1 MSVKRALPP
10 PIFKYD
16 PANMPE
22 LYEKIKRYDDY
33 AELPANLELRQ
44 TICAPDAILELP
56 NVLQALAPG
65 TREVILVMDQTP
77 MKRGTD
83 SLKPMVREMLAAA
96 GYAIDLVEI
105 EGDKHGVVHP
115 DFINVDYVKSRIR
128 PGVPVATVGSGVVS
142 DITKHASFLFDE
154 AHPDISPVPLVFC
167 QTASAV
173 PAYASRMAIISKGNV
188 KRTWP
193 SRLPN
198 VIIQDI
204 KTLCDCPLE
213 YSLGGIGDMCAMFP
227 GFADWYLGTYFG
239 MTHYQQASW
248 EILEDVKDLMFAYAE
263 EIGKRTPVG
272 MEVLAKIQTLGGLT
286 MTFARDSSPVSG
298 YEHVVSHMLDMSAEH
313 YDRPIGNHGSQC
325 AVAGIPTLI
334 GMGWLLDNLDPAKV
348 DIDRCYPSYEVMEER
363 VRAAFAEIDPTGA
376 SGAECWSDYK
386 KKLDGW
392 YLARPQFEQFL
403 ADWDSQKAHLESLM
417 LRVEPYVRSL
427 NASGHPMLFDEL
439 NVPIPEDQAR
449 WAYHN
454 AHLMRKRFFASDI
467 VYFMGWFDEGWT
479 DRVFARMHEL
489 VDDARKA
496 SPSLVSA

>member
-22 LYEKIKRYDDY
+22 LFEKIKRYDDY
-33 AELPANLELRQ
+33 AELPQNLELRK
-44 TICAPDAILELP
+44 TICSLDAILELP
-56 NVLQALAPG
+56 AVLDELAPG

-77 MKRGTD
+77 MKRGND
-83 SLKPMVREMLAAA
+83 DLKPMVRDMLATA
-96 GYAIDLVEI
+96 GYAVELVEI

-115 DFINVDYVKSRIR
+115 DFIRVEFVKGHLRT
-128 PGVPVATVGSGVVS
+128 GVPVAVVGSGVVS

-154 AHPDISPVPLVFC
+154 AHPDDSPIPLVFC
-167 QTASAV
+167 QTANSV

-204 KTLCDCPLE
+204 KVLCDCPLE

-239 MTHYQQASW
+239 MTHWQQASW

-263 EIGKRTPVG
+263 EIGKRSPVG

-313 YDRPIGNHGSQC
+313 FERPIGNHGSQC

-334 GMGWLLDNLDPAKV
+334 GMGWLLDNLDPKKV
-348 DIDRCYPSYEVMEER
+348 DIERCYPSHEVMEER
-363 VRAAFAEIDPTGA
+363 VKAAFAGIDPTGA
-376 SGAECWSDYK
+376 SGAECWSDYQ

-392 YLARPQFEQFL
+392 YAARPQFEQFL

-417 LRVEPYVRSL
+417 LRAEPYVRSL
-427 NASGHPMLFDEL
+427 NASGHPMYFSEL
-439 NVPIPEDQAR
+439 NVPISDEQAR

-467 VYFMGWFDEGWT
+467 VYFLGWFDENWT
-479 DRVFARMHEL
+479 DRVFARMNEL
-489 VDDARKA
+489 VDAARRG

>member
-1 MSVKRALPP
+1 MSVRKALPP

-16 PANMPE
+16 PANMSE
-22 LYEKIKRYDDY
+22 LYEKIKRFDDY
-33 AELPANLELRQ
+33 DELPKELELQQ
-44 TICAPDAILELP
+44 TLCAPDAILELP
-56 NVLQALAPG
+56 RVLNELVPG
-65 TREVILVMDQTP
+65 KREVILVVDQTP
-77 MKRGTD
+77 MKRGAG
-83 SLKPMVREMLAAA
+83 SLKPMVREMLATA
-96 GYAIDLVEI
+96 GYAVELVEV

-115 DFINVDYVKSRIR
+115 DFVNVEFVKSHIR

-167 QTASAV
+167 QTASSV
-173 PAYASRMAIISKGNV
+173 PAFASRMAIISKGNV

-204 KTLCDCPLE
+204 KILCDCPLE

-263 EIGKRTPVG
+263 EIGNRTPVG

-298 YEHVVSHMLDMSAEH
+298 YEHVVSHMIDMSAEH

-348 DIDRCYPSYEVMEER
+348 DIDRCYPSHEVMEER
-363 VRAAFAEIDPTGA
+363 VRAAFAGIDPTGA

-489 VDDARKA
+489 VDDARKT
-496 SPSLVSA
+496 SPTLVSA

>member
-1 MSVKRALPP
+1 
-10 PIFKYD
+10 
-16 PANMPE
+16 
-22 LYEKIKRYDDY
+22 
-33 AELPANLELRQ
+33 
-44 TICAPDAILELP
+44 
-56 NVLQALAPG
+56 
-65 TREVILVMDQTP
+65 
-77 MKRGTD
+77 
-83 SLKPMVREMLAAA
+83 
-96 GYAIDLVEI
+96 
-105 EGDKHGVVHP
+105 
-115 DFINVDYVKSRIR
+115 
-128 PGVPVATVGSGVVS
+128 
-142 DITKHASFLFDE
+142 
-154 AHPDISPVPLVFC
+154 
-167 QTASAV
+167 
-173 PAYASRMAIISKGNV
+173 MAIISKGNV

-204 KTLCDCPLE
+204 RILCDCPLE

-263 EIGKRTPVG
+263 EIGNRTLRG

-298 YEHVVSHMLDMSAEH
+298 YEHVVSHMLDMSADH
-313 YDRPIGNHGSQC
+313 YERPIGNHGSQC
-325 AVAGIPTLI
+325 AVAGVPTLI
-334 GMGWLLDNLDPAKV
+334 GLGWLLDTFDPSTV
-348 DIDRCYPSYEVMEER
+348 DIERCYPSYEVMEER
-363 VRAAFAEIDPTGA
+363 VKAAFAGIDPTGA

-392 YLARPQFEQFL
+392 YLARPKFEEFL

-417 LRVEPYVRSL
+417 LRAEPYVRSL
-427 NASGHPMLFDEL
+427 NASGHPMLFNEL

-479 DRVFARMHEL
+479 DRVFARMQEL
-489 VDDARKA
+489 VDGARIR
-496 SPSLVSA
+496 SATTVNA